1 MYVCMYVCMYVYIYV
16 CVCVCGVRRE
26 RERESLIYRKF
37 TQCNSKLPRILRMY
51 DQCSDPNLFATG
63 QNDTAKIGSQVS
75 ESQMER
81 EQRKKNNVCYLG

>member
-1 MYVCMYVCMYVYIYV
+1 MYV
-16 CVCVCGVRRE
+16 CVCVCGVRRK
-26 RERESLIYRKF
+26 RERETLTYRKSI
-37 TQCNSKLPRILRMY
+37 QCKPEIAQGSQKSFIMY